1 MTEIITA
8 IQKALAT
15 VTTGKG
21 LNASL
26 VDAMHH
32 SDFIC
37 QPDYPVALLH
47 TKARIDTS
55 EDAAAFED
63 AQLLD
68 ETGST
73 PAHPSALQFDAIV
86 HINPKYLQ
94 QVSMM
99 VLSHAPSKPSLF
111 DVKRQNDYWK
121 KIQEVRHIKAMVDI
135 SEFRQ
140 AADVCDVEFALR
152 EIIRKRKEV
161 HALKEVGFIWIAVTL
176 NDFSEVF
183 RHYFH
188 DNYLYVTAKNQGFHI
203 GWSPTLRAI
212 SMRSFVCPPK

>member
-15 VTTGKG
+15 VTTDKG

-47 TKARIDTS
+47 TKARIDKS
-55 EDAAAFED
+55 EDAAAFEN

-68 ETGST
+68 ATGST
-73 PAHPSALQFDAIV
+73 PTHPSAQQFDAIAD
-86 HINPKYLQ
+86 INPKYLQ

-99 VLSHAPSKPSLF
+99 VLSHAPSKPPLF
-111 DVKRQNDYWK
+111 NVKRQNDYWK
-121 KIQEVRHIKAMVDI
+121 KIQEVDHIRSMVDI

-140 AADVCDVEFALR
+140 TEDVCNAEFALR

-161 HALKEVGFIWIAVTL
+161 HALKEVGFIWIAATS
-176 NDFSEVF
+176 NDLSEVF
-183 RHYFH
+183 KHYFH
-188 DNYLYVTAKNQGFHI
+188 DNYLYLTAKGQGFHI

>member
-1 MTEIITA
+1 MIEIITA
-8 IQKALAT
+8 IQKALPT
-15 VTTGKG
+15 VTTTKG

-26 VDAMHH
+26 VAAMHH

-47 TKARIDTS
+47 TKARIDNS
-55 EDAAAFED
+55 EDAAALEN
-63 AQLLD
+63 AQLFD
-68 ETGST
+68 ATGST
-73 PAHPSALQFDAIV
+73 PTHPSAQQFDAIAD
-86 HINPKYLQ
+86 INPKYLQ

-99 VLSHAPSKPSLF
+99 VLNHAPSKPPLF

-121 KIQEVRHIKAMVDI
+121 KIQEVSHIKAMVDL
-135 SEFRQ
+135 SEWR
-140 AADVCDVEFALR
+140 DDVGVCDVEFTLR

-161 HALKEVGFIWIAVTL
+161 HALKDVGFIWIAATS
-176 NDFSEVF
+176 NDVSEVF

-188 DNYLYVTAKNQGFHI
+188 DNYAYVSSTQQGFHV
-203 GWSPTLRAI
+203 GWSPTLRAV